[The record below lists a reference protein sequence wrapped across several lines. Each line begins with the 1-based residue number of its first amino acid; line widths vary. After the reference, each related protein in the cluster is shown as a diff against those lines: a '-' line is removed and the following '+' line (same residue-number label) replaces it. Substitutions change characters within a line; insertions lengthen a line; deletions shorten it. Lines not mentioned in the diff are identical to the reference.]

1 MANTPLCTYI
11 SPPRAGVHVAAATVY
26 KQIRVKEVTWWA
38 PPPPP
43 LPFTFSSPDASAGTE
58 MHFPATPALQRSS
71 ALSALPG
78 GAFHGVEEAGTIFLQ
93 RRADRVRAPSWLT
106 AAEWTHA
113 QTFQHHLLCRSH
125 GGPNGLSSPS
135 LGRKACGVGHFIA
148 RLCSSLPCASVGGV
162 LCT

>member
-1 MANTPLCTYI
+1 
-11 SPPRAGVHVAAATVY
+11 
-26 KQIRVKEVTWWA
+26 
-38 PPPPP
+38 
-43 LPFTFSSPDASAGTE
+43 

-106 AAEWTHA
+106 TAEWTHA

-135 LGRKACGVGHFIA
+135 LGRKACDVGHFIA

-162 LCT
+162 LCTWKPFPGLLAWRTGVHAVEVNTSTNSWLQPPWPLPRQN

>member
-38 PPPPP
+38 PLPPRCRFRSP
-43 LPFTFSSPDASAGTE
+43 PDASAGTE

-93 RRADRVRAPSWLT
+93 RRADRVRAPLWLT